1 MGCGASTFEG
11 KSAQHGIF
19 ESPQIIV
26 EKIEANPPA
35 GPRPPSKAKREP
47 KDQSATQAGITA
59 LDFTGDSATGR
70 PQIFSKRQLDPTNT
84 DRGRKSTSRVTT
96 SSTGPYMN
104 TLEEKFPGA
113 IPEDFFI
120 QQATE
125 ILERHGFTPSN
136 AINLVSTCRDEI
148 CRSFTLEL
156 DRLWGPSFS
165 ISSLAGMVFCGR
177 TGFKA
182 AMAHSPVIGGKERY
196 VFWVMPHIGLSNEG
210 LFGRSRPPLHF
221 SFCSLASLQST
232 ILLTCPSPCPPLP
245 SMPPPHRAQGLPP
258 RPRASVQCLRRPPLH
273 PQRARGA

>member
-1 MGCGASTFEG
+1 MGCGAS
-11 KSAQHGIF
+11 AHHGIVQR
-19 ESPQIIV
+19 PQAIL
-26 EKIEANPPA
+26 EKIEIIPPA
-35 GPRPPSKAKREP
+35 GPRPPQHTVEQLLEPCKA
-47 KDQSATQAGITA
+47 ATVTA
-59 LDFTGDSATGR
+59 LTAQDSPAVSPTGK
-70 PQIFSKRQLDPTNT
+70 PQIFSKRQQDPIVNA
-84 DRGRKSTSRVTT
+84 RGRKSSTLTVTT

-120 QQATE
+120 QQATD
-125 ILERHGFTPSN
+125 ILERHGFTPNN

-196 VFWVMPHIGLSNEG
+196 VFWVMPHIGLSNDG
-210 LFGRSRPPLHF
+210 LFGRSPRIPPDDPLG
-221 SFCSLASLQST
+221 
-232 ILLTCPSPCPPLP
+232 ILDISSSEYLFLY
-245 SMPPPHRAQGLPP
+245 RF
-258 RPRASVQCLRRPPLH
+258 
-273 PQRARGA
+273 

>member
-1 MGCGASTFEG
+1 MRPAVTVCSNNGSTFNLKKRYAMGCGASSVAG
-11 KSAQHGIF
+11 KAAQHGILDC
-19 ESPQIIV
+19 PQVII
-26 EKIEANPPA
+26 EEIENNPPA
-35 GPRPPSKAKREP
+35 GPRPPQQLVQHTFDQQLEP
-47 KDQSATQAGITA
+47 SQFAVQSAAAQDSTGVSPTA
-59 LDFTGDSATGR
+59 K
-70 PQIFSKRQLDPTNT
+70 QIFSKRQQESPQNA
-84 DRGRKSTSRVTT
+84 RSRKSTLRVTT

-120 QQATE
+120 QQATD
-125 ILERHGFTPSN
+125 ILERHGFTPNN

-196 VFWVMPHIGLSNEG
+196 VFWVMPHIGLSNDG
-210 LFGRSRPPLHF
+210 LFGRFAPPFDHP
-221 SFCSLASLQST
+221 ST
-232 ILLTCPSPCPPLP
+232 STCAPDTLLPTN
-245 SMPPPHRAQGLPP
+245 RAPQGLPP
-258 RPRASVQCLRRPPLH
+258 RP
-273 PQRARGA
+273 